1 MKITT
6 LNDAKMAG
14 RKLGES
20 IVNKDAAL
28 DAEFIE
34 LVKNANQVNNAEDI
48 EYETIAALLSMPE
61 SQFSILA
68 PIFLEELEKSYNSTN
83 NQMLILRAFNVT
95 GKSVEDVRE
104 EYLSLCQALDDTMIG
119 FSDQKI
125 SFLKQIMGLFY
136 NAICDADGV
145 EKSVLLVPI
154 ELCNE
159 NAKLPQYAYAT
170 DSGLDVYAIEDIE
183 IKPSET
189 KLIKTG
195 LKVAIPKGYEL
206 QVRPKS
212 GRCLKSKMRVAN
224 TPGTIDAGYR
234 EEIGIIIDN
243 IEPFIKSATI
253 DENGCL
259 HDVIYGSTYYIFK
272 GEKIAQLVLAK
283 VPKVAWLEVKSIN
296 EIDNDG
302 RNGGFGSTG
311 NF

>member
-6 LNDAKMAG
+6 LGEAKAAG
-14 RKLGES
+14 RKLGEAL
-20 IVNKDAAL
+20 INKDTAL
-28 DAEFIE
+28 DKEFIE
-34 LVKNANQVNNAEDI
+34 LIENSNQVNGVEDI
-48 EYETIAALLSMPE
+48 EYETIASLLAMPE
-61 SQFSILA
+61 NQFSILA
-68 PIFLEELEKSYNSTN
+68 PIFLEELEKSYNSPN

-95 GKSVEDVRE
+95 GKTVEEVRE
-104 EYLSLCQALDDTMIG
+104 EYLELCKSIDESMPG
-119 FSDQKI
+119 FSEQKI

-145 EKSVLLVPI
+145 EKSVLIVPI
-154 ELCNE
+154 ELCHE
-159 NAKLPQYAYAT
+159 DAKLPEYAHVT
-170 DSGLDVYAIEDIE
+170 DAGLDIYAIEDAE
-183 IKPSET
+183 IKPGET

-195 LKVAIPKGYEL
+195 IKVAIPKGYEL

-212 GRCLKSKMRVAN
+212 GRCLKSKMRIAN
-224 TPGTIDAGYR
+224 APGTIDAGYR

-243 IEPFIKSATI
+243 IEPFIKSATV

-259 HDVIYGSTYYIFK
+259 HNVLYGSTYYISK

-283 VPKVAWLEVKSIN
+283 VPKVTWLETKSVG
-296 EIDNDG
+296 EIKNDG